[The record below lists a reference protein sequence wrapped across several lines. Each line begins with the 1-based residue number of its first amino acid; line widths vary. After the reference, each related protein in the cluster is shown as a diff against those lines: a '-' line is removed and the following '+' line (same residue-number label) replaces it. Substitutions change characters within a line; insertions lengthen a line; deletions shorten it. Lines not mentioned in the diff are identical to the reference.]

1 MSTKKWEELEIT
13 DDFLFGK
20 VMRNPELCK
29 RTIEAILNI
38 EVDRIDY
45 LEEQK
50 TIDMSLDAKSVR
62 LDVYVKD
69 GNNTVYNIEMQ
80 PVKRDNLPKRSRYY
94 QGMIDLELIEKGEY
108 YSKLNRSYVIFICN
122 FDLFGK
128 NRCIYTFE
136 NRCIEDT
143 EIALGDETLKVFLNS
158 KGDAAN
164 LNSNLKA
171 FLAYVNQKR
180 KTENDFIMMLDREV
194 KKAKANLEWRREY
207 MTLYI
212 KYQEKM
218 EEGRQEGLQEGRQE
232 GRQEGLQEGRQE
244 GLQEGLREG
253 LQEGRAEGDM
263 QRLIS
268 QVRKKVDKG
277 ISALEAADMLEEG
290 SELVGRIMELIH
302 QCPKMSDEQIYEE
315 LKK

>member
-108 YSKLNRSYVIFICN
+108 YSKLNRSYVIFKIN
-122 FDLFGK
+122 
-128 NRCIYTFE
+128 I
-136 NRCIEDT
+136 
-143 EIALGDETLKVFLNS
+143 
-158 KGDAAN
+158 
-164 LNSNLKA
+164 
-171 FLAYVNQKR
+171 
-180 KTENDFIMMLDREV
+180 
-194 KKAKANLEWRREY
+194 KAKV
-207 MTLYI
+207 
-212 KYQEKM
+212 K
-218 EEGRQEGLQEGRQE
+218 
-232 GRQEGLQEGRQE
+232 
-244 GLQEGLREG
+244 
-253 LQEGRAEGDM
+253 
-263 QRLIS
+263 
-268 QVRKKVDKG
+268 
-277 ISALEAADMLEEG
+277 
-290 SELVGRIMELIH
+290 
-302 QCPKMSDEQIYEE
+302 
-315 LKK
+315 

>member
-38 EVDRIDY
+38 EIDRIDY

-143 EIALGDETLKVFLNS
+143 EIVLGDETQKVFLNS
-158 KGDAAN
+158 KGDTSN

-171 FLAYVNQKR
+171 FLAYINQKR
-180 KTENDFIMMLDREV
+180 KTENDFIELLDREV

-218 EEGRQEGLQEGRQE
+218 EEGRQEG
-232 GRQEGLQEGRQE
+232 
-244 GLQEGLREG
+244 
-253 LQEGRAEGDM
+253 RAEGDM

-277 ISALEAADMLEEG
+277 ISAVKAADMLEEAP
-290 SELVGRIMELIH
+290 ELVGQIMELIYK
-302 QCPKMSDEQIYEE
+302 CPKMSDGQIYEE

>member
-1 MSTKKWEELEIT
+1 MGTKTWEELEIT

-29 RTIEAILNI
+29 RTIEVILGI
-38 EVDRIDY
+38 EIDRIDY

-69 GNNTVYNIEMQ
+69 GANTVYNIEMQ

-94 QGMIDLELIEKGEY
+94 QGMIDLALIEKGEH
-108 YSKLNRSYVIFICN
+108 YSKLNRSYVIFICS

-128 NRCIYTFE
+128 NRCVYTFE
-136 NRCIEDT
+136 NRCIEDS
-143 EIALGDETLKVFLNS
+143 EISLGDETVKVFLNS
-158 KGDAAN
+158 RGDSTH

-171 FLAYVNQKR
+171 FLEYMNHK
-180 KTENDFIMMLDREV
+180 KESENDFITMLDREV

-212 KYQEKM
+212 KFQEMM
-218 EEGRQEGLQEGRQE
+218 EEGRE
-232 GRQEGLQEGRQE
+232 
-244 GLQEGLREG
+244 
-253 LQEGRAEGDM
+253 EGDM
-263 QRLIS
+263 RRLIS
-268 QVRKKVDKG
+268 QVRKKSEKG
-277 ISALEAADMLEEG
+277 ISSEAAADMLEE
-290 SELVGRIMELIH
+290 SPEMIERIMDLI
-302 QCPKMSDEQIYEE
+302 QNYPTMDDKQIYDE
-315 LKK
+315 LNR

>member
-164 LNSNLKA
+164 LSSNLKA

-194 KKAKANLEWRREY
+194 KKGKS
-207 MTLYI
+207 
-212 KYQEKM
+212 QFGM
-218 EEGRQEGLQEGRQE
+218 EARVH
-232 GRQEGLQEGRQE
+232 
-244 GLQEGLREG
+244 
-253 LQEGRAEGDM
+253 D
-263 QRLIS
+263 S
-268 QVRKKVDKG
+268 V
-277 ISALEAADMLEEG
+277 
-290 SELVGRIMELIH
+290 
-302 QCPKMSDEQIYEE
+302 Y
-315 LKK
+315 

>member
-1 MSTKKWEELEIT
+1 MGTKTWEELEIT

-29 RTIEAILNI
+29 RTIEVILGI
-38 EVDRIDY
+38 EIDRIDY

-69 GNNTVYNIEMQ
+69 GANTVYNIEMQ

-94 QGMIDLELIEKGEY
+94 QGMIDLALIEKGEH
-108 YSKLNRSYVIFICN
+108 YSKLNRSYVIFICS

-128 NRCIYTFE
+128 NRCVYTFE
-136 NRCIEDT
+136 NRCIEDS
-143 EIALGDETLKVFLNS
+143 EISLGDETVKVFLNS
-158 KGDAAN
+158 RGDSTH

-171 FLAYVNQKR
+171 FLEYMNHK
-180 KTENDFIMMLDREV
+180 KESENDFITMLDREV

-212 KYQEKM
+212 KFQEMM
-218 EEGRQEGLQEGRQE
+218 EEGRE
-232 GRQEGLQEGRQE
+232 
-244 GLQEGLREG
+244 
-253 LQEGRAEGDM
+253 EGDM
-263 QRLIS
+263 RRLIS
-268 QVRKKVDKG
+268 QVRKKSEKG
-277 ISALEAADMLEEG
+277 ISSEAAADMLEES
-290 SELVGRIMELIH
+290 SEMIERIMDLI
-302 QCPKMSDEQIYEE
+302 QNYPTMDDKQIYDE
-315 LKK
+315 LNR